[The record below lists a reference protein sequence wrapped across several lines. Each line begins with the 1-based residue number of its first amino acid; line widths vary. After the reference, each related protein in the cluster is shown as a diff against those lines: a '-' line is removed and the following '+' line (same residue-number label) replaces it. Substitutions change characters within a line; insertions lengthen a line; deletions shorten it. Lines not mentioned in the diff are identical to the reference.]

1 MKILRR
7 LLALAALAGAGVLVY
22 WFGFRHGTVDENRLR
37 VSGNFEVTDAEAS
50 FKIPGRIAERLVD
63 EGESVKKGAC
73 LATLET
79 LDIEAEVSV
88 RRAELL
94 AVQSNLAELNAGS
107 RPEEIE
113 AARAR
118 LASAQADRDRL
129 ESDFRS
135 GQKLLET
142 KVISDEEFIHRKTL
156 FEAADARL
164 REAGQHLKL
173 IEQGPRKERIDEASA
188 RVEQAKAALQLAE
201 IRLGY
206 ARLIS
211 PLSGVVLSKNA
222 EPGEYVAPGTP
233 VVTIGDL
240 EKPWLR
246 AYIHERDLGRV
257 HLDQT
262 VRIKTDTYPGKWYE
276 GTLTFIASEAEF
288 TPKNVQ
294 TEAERVKLVYRIKI
308 HVPNP
313 HGELKPGMPADAEI
327 LLGPRAKDS
336 SGHGGN

>member
-1 MKILRR
+1 MKILRW
-7 LLALAALAGAGVLVY
+7 LLILAALAGAGLLIY
-22 WFGFRHGTVDENRLR
+22 WVGFHDGNDDGSRLL
-37 VSGNFEVTDAEAS
+37 VSGNIEVTDAEAS
-50 FKIPGRIAERLVD
+50 FKIPGRIAERFVD
-63 EGESVKKGAC
+63 EGGTVKKDAC
-73 LATLET
+73 IATLET
-79 LDIEAEVSV
+79 ADLEAEVAI

-94 AVQSNLAELNAGS
+94 AVQSGLAELEAGS

-129 ESDFRS
+129 ESDFRA

-142 KVISDEEFIHRKTL
+142 TVIAEEEFIHRKTL

-164 REAGQHLKL
+164 REAGHQLKL
-173 IEQGPRKERIDEASA
+173 IEQGPRRERIDEAKA

-201 IRLGY
+201 IRLGH
-206 ARLIS
+206 ARLLS

-246 AYIHERDLGRV
+246 AYISERDLGRV
-257 HLDQT
+257 KLGQT
-262 VRIKTDTYPGKWYE
+262 VRIKTDTYPDKRYE

-294 TEAERVKLVYRIKI
+294 TEEERVKLVYRVKI
-308 HVPNP
+308 EVPNP
-313 HGELKPGMPADAEI
+313 HRELKPGMPADAEI
-327 LLGPRAKDS
+327 LLGARARDS

>member
-7 LLALAALAGAGVLVY
+7 LLILAALAGAGLLIY
-22 WFGFRHGTVDENRLR
+22 WFGFHDGSDDESRLL
-37 VSGNFEVTDAEAS
+37 VSGNIEVTDAEAS

-63 EGESVKKGAC
+63 EGETVQKGAC
-73 LATLET
+73 IASLET
-79 LDIEAEVSV
+79 ADLEAEVSI
-88 RRAELL
+88 RQAELL
-94 AVQSNLAELNAGS
+94 AVQSSLAELEAGS

-129 ESDFRS
+129 ESDFRA
-135 GQKLLET
+135 GQKLLEST
-142 KVISDEEFIHRKTL
+142 VIAEEEFIHRKSL

-164 REAGQHLKL
+164 REAGQQLKL
-173 IEQGPRKERIDEASA
+173 IEQGPRKERIDEAKA

-201 IRLGY
+201 TRLSY
-206 ARLIS
+206 AKLLS
-211 PLSGVVLSKNA
+211 PLSGVVLSKSA

-240 EKPWLR
+240 GKPWLR
-246 AYIHERDLGRV
+246 AYINERDLGRV
-257 HLDQT
+257 KLGQS
-262 VRIKTDTYPGKWYE
+262 VRIKTDTYPDKRYE

-294 TEAERVKLVYRIKI
+294 TEEERVKLVYRVKI
-308 HVPNP
+308 EVPNS

-327 LLGPRAKDS
+327 LLGPRARDS